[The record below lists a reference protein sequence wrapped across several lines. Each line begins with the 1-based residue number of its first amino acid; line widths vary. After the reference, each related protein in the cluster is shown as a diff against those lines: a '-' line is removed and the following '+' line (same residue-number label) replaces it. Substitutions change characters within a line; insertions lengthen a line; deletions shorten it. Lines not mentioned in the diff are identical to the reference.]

1 MEGGGLPG
9 SVRSPAPVQRTRPS
23 FSEGNLLGATACIS
37 YAKGEGFPEAG
48 LGCAGLGWAGL
59 SAPLRSALC
68 QPLASSGQGRDQ
80 CVLEKQV
87 PSRHRQ
93 GTEAILKQRISE
105 D

>member
-23 FSEGNLLGATACIS
+23 FSEGNLLGATVCIS

-48 LGCAGLGWAGL
+48 LGWAGL
-59 SAPLRSALC
+59 SAPLRSAVC